1 MPDKKERL
9 DNIKNI
15 LENYEKNDNLND
27 TLKFIKRKFEEELE
41 DYKYC
46 ENINNLE
53 KGNHIKLI
61 RDTVFDIDDISKEFT
76 IVDKVEKDITNR
88 GIDSS
93 MTQEDI
99 FQKYLKIKEIKPEDS
114 EQYLKIIMNIVNSC
128 EGSE

>member
-53 KGNHIKLI
+53 KGNHIKYVDL
-61 RDTVFDIDDISKEFT
+61 FFKEVKYGT
-76 IVDKVEKDITNR
+76 IVDILKNEGRIKLFVLKNLHSGLVWNINPSKYFLYYKTNN
-88 GIDSS
+88 D
-93 MTQEDI
+93 
-99 FQKYLKIKEIKPEDS
+99 
-114 EQYLKIIMNIVNSC
+114 NVNSQLRKLMD
-128 EGSE
+128 EYIKNFKV